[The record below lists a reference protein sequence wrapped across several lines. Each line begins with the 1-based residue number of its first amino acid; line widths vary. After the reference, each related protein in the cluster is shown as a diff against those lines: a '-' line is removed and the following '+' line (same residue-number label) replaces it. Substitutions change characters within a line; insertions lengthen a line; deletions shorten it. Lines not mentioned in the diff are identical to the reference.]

1 MKKIL
6 RHNNQLGFFIL
17 LLILVIVY
25 KSIDNLPSIAGF
37 FAMIFKTVKPFLVG
51 FIIAYILNIPCKRIY
66 RLLKKSKSKFISKK
80 SKGISILLVY
90 SIALLVIVITVRML
104 VPAIYENCLDLYAN
118 APLYITKIM
127 NYINSWL
134 TRLNLNIISVDEI
147 TDGVKN
153 FIKNIDLT
161 QFSKY
166 AQGVLNLTSGLLN
179 TFISI
184 IASVYMIIDSQ
195 RIKNSLVKFVSI
207 ITSEE
212 KAESMRKYFKK
223 VNDIFSKYIYC
234 RIIDALI
241 VAVLATAVLYI
252 LRVKY
257 ALMLGFMIGFC
268 NLIPYF
274 GSIISSIFTIL
285 ITLVTGGVFQAIWVG
300 VSLFIIEQVDGNFI
314 GPRIMNDILEIR
326 PLWVIFA
333 VTVGGKLFGVIGML
347 ISVPVLVVIK
357 MMVSDYLRE
366 KERLKKLN
374 KDKEINI

>member
-6 RHNNQLGFFIL
+6 KHNNQFVFFIL

-25 KSIDNLPSIAGF
+25 KSIDNLPSIAAF
-37 FAMIFKTVKPFLVG
+37 FSMLFKTIKPFLVG
-51 FIIAYILNIPCKRIY
+51 FIMAYILNIPCKRIY

-118 APLYITKIM
+118 APIYITKIM
-127 NYINSWL
+127 NYINNWL

-147 TDGVKN
+147 TNGFKN

-252 LRVKY
+252 LKVKY

-285 ITLVTGGVFQAIWVG
+285 ITLVTGGVFKAIWVG